1 MLDGD
6 LGENRGIMIGAAIG
20 LGRRMRE
27 EEAQHDA
34 DIARYQAVIDQLSKQ
49 LLDTQMQLASERC
62 ESVGLRAYIQEVRR
76 QDPDTPALA
85 ASGKHFKSGKA
96 KSLATLVYERA
107 YDNHAEELGLP
118 GLKGGYAP

>member
-49 LLDTQMQLASERC
+49 LLDTQIDLAAERC
-62 ESVGLRAYIQEVRR
+62 EIAGLRASLSEIRR
-76 QDPDTPALA
+76 LDPQAKGFAD
-85 ASGKHFKSGKA
+85 SGQTYRSGKA
-96 KSLATLVYERA
+96 KSVAALVYERE
-107 YDNHAEELGLP
+107 YDRKADEFGLP
-118 GLKGGYAP
+118 ALKGTYNK